1 MNIFE
6 INEDSSVVVEEFM
19 GSKIYYIDN
28 FLKNPDNVVNFLD
41 KNPAKLHHPCLIPS
55 HFKDRNG
62 SDFLDARHNLYIDD
76 MSKISEYLSNICGQT
91 LTYNSNQLMTNV
103 TKFFKTPFNDY
114 ENNYWWPHTDGG
126 YTALIYLNKN
136 DKTSG
141 TNLYK
146 IESEDENREIKYHYE
161 HSHPWRSKKHYSIL
175 KTIEPKYNH
184 CVLFDGLKFVHGMN
198 IESDRYFNEECRRN
212 IVCFFRRD

>member
-6 INEDSSVVVEEFM
+6 INKDSSVVVEEFM

-41 KNPAKLHHPCLIPS
+41 KNPAKVHRTFNIPPP
-55 HFKDRNG
+55 FKDRN
-62 SDFLDARHNLYIDD
+62 SVDFLDSRHNLYVDD
-76 MSKISEYLSNICGQT
+76 MSKIYKYLHELCGQES
-91 LTYNSNQLMTNV
+91 LFDPKLLMTNES
-103 TKFFKTPFNDY
+103 KFFKTSFNDY
-114 ENNYWWPHTDGG
+114 ENNYWWPHTDDG

-146 IESEDENREIKYHYE
+146 IENEDENKEIKFHYE

-175 KTIEPKYNH
+175 KTIEPKYNR

-198 IESDRYFNEECRRN
+198 IENDRYFNEECRRN